1 MATVD
6 SMALLDVLN
15 NCGMGGDADFLRR
28 ALRTVV
34 QALMEAE
41 AASQVGAQ
49 KYERSEQRQTRR
61 NGHRE
66 RDWDTRVGT
75 LPLQIP
81 KLRKGTYFPSFL
93 EPRRRGERALLAVVQ
108 EAYVHGVSTRKVDEL
123 IKSLGMEGISKS
135 EVSRIC
141 QDLDE
146 TVQVFRERRL
156 EETYPYVWL
165 DATFPKVREGGRVL
179 GMALVIAIGVK
190 ETGEREV
197 LGFDVGLTE
206 DGAFWTTFLRS
217 LVARGLRGVKLAIS
231 DAHEGLRKAV
241 ETVLVGASWQRCRV
255 HVMRNVLSQVPRKS
269 QGMVSALVKTVFAQ
283 ESRRAAQECAV
294 GVVLTLQE
302 RFPKAAGVLDGA
314 LEDVLTYMDFPPEH
328 WKQICSTNPLER
340 VNREIRRR
348 TDVVGIFPNRAAT
361 IRLVGPLLEE
371 MHEDWMVT
379 KRYFSRESMAKLPGA
394 DVPQLTA
401 ESCLL
406 K

>member
-6 SMALLDVLN
+6 SMALLDVLH
-15 NCGMGGDADFLRR
+15 NCGMDREADSLQG
-28 ALRTVV
+28 ALWKLV

-66 RDWDTRVGT
+66 RDGDTRVGT

-93 EPRRRGERALLAVVQ
+93 EPRRRSERALLAVVQ
-108 EAYVHGVSTRKVDEL
+108 EAYVHGVSTRKVDDL
-123 IKSLGMEGISKS
+123 VKSLGMEGISKS

-146 TVQVFRERRL
+146 TVQGFRERRL
-156 EETYPYVWL
+156 EGTYPYVWL

-197 LGFDVGLTE
+197 LGFDVGLSE

-255 HVMRNVLSQVPRKS
+255 HVMRNILSQVPRKS
-269 QGMVSALVKTVFAQ
+269 QGMVSALVKTIFAQ
-283 ESRRAAQECAV
+283 ENRKAAQECAV
-294 GVVLTLQE
+294 NVVLTLQE
-302 RFPKAAGVLDGA
+302 RFPKAAQVLDGA
-314 LEDVLTYMDFPPEH
+314 LEDVLTYMDFPAEH
-328 WKQICSTNPLER
+328 WKPICSTNPLER

-348 TDVVGIFPNRAAT
+348 IDVVGIFPNRAAT

-379 KRYFSRESMAKLPGA
+379 KRYFSRESMAKVAGA

-401 ESCLL
+401 ESRLL